1 MNSAQMMKR
10 TTTTVFHRRS
20 HINHVSPISVRPSL
34 HICYAQDQSNSF
46 FNGPKFSK
54 KVHDFFKDKK
64 DLIEKHHTKQG
75 NVVREWLDKEISFA
89 KELLDCDEVKENNN
103 KDDKDDKE
111 DDDAKDITIDSK
123 KSDDEFIIDGIV
135 IETKQ

>member
-10 TTTTVFHRRS
+10 SSRATTVF
-20 HINHVSPISVRPSL
+20 NHKQISIRPTL
-34 HICYAQDQSNSF
+34 HICYAKDQSNSF

-75 NVVREWLDKEISFA
+75 NLVREWLDKEMSFA
-89 KELLDCDEVKENNN
+89 KELLDCEE
-103 KDDKDDKE
+103 DKE
-111 DDDAKDITIDSK
+111 SKQDKADKEEYDDDTKEVTLDSR
-123 KSDDEFIIDGIV
+123 KSDDEFIVDGIV
-135 IETKQ
+135 IESKQ